1 MAKNDENNTVGRFD
15 MSSKFMRVLLIIVT
29 VFLIF
34 AGPTY
39 VSYLLSNILNVNYV
53 APMIMLAEHY
63 KTSGEDAVAQAWKKW
78 ALEIAKKAD
87 NKKICEDIEKK
98 GL

>member
-1 MAKNDENNTVGRFD
+1 MVENDENNTVGRFD
-15 MSSKFMRVLLIIVT
+15 VSSKFMRVLLIIFA

-53 APMIMLAEHY
+53 ASVA
-63 KTSGEDAVAQAWKKW
+63 SGF
-78 ALEIAKKAD
+78 ALFIAGLVLMGFLIR
-87 NKKICEDIEKK
+87 KKIIT
-98 GL
+98 